1 MWFRVI
7 SQMPQTKR
15 RKQVPCLL
23 PVLLPRPH
31 SACHITSLGENW
43 SRTYKTFPVIQRHST
58 VTSFSKEGFLSQLD
72 TNVLLTPSWASLC
85 LGKSRAPGRLLLF
98 DFPPGNSDRK
108 CLRWDWSQISSGGHG
123 VSPGTSPG
131 RTASQLS
138 WAQRAQQLPWS
149 ERGDDG
155 FLYKMRRVRTAQGTM
170 PAPSGSLEAASLSP
184 SNCALGACMCVD
196 PSAPLYSPSNLTT
209 PSPLCSHTYDLRL
222 LLRRRHYLS
231 QW

>member
-15 RKQVPCLL
+15 RRQVPCLL

-108 CLRWDWSQISSGGHG
+108 CLRWDWSQISSGGT
-123 VSPGTSPG
+123 VSHLGLVLEG
-131 RTASQLS
+131 QLLS
-138 WAQRAQQLPWS
+138 WA
-149 ERGDDG
+149 ER
-155 FLYKMRRVRTAQGTM
+155 REHSSSPEVSVGTM
-170 PAPSGSLEAASLSP
+170 ASFIKCTGWGQLKEQ
-184 SNCALGACMCVD
+184 CLHLAGV
-196 PSAPLYSPSNLTT
+196 
-209 PSPLCSHTYDLRL
+209 
-222 LLRRRHYLS
+222 
-231 QW
+231 